1 MKNLERYV
9 FGSFLSS
16 FFLAFLVLSFVL
28 TIGLMVQIVSYILQ
42 GVPMDLVGRFALV
55 SFPETMQ
62 WTVPL
67 ALLVSSI
74 LVFSRLSADSEIAA
88 MRACGVNL
96 LTVMRWPLAFALL
109 CTFVCLFVN
118 NEIVPRGHEVRRN
131 LTRRLSVGSGLEL
144 LEPGRTINE
153 FPKVQLYYRSRD
165 PENGSLLD
173 LEIVDYRDP
182 KCTRTYKAEEAFVR
196 QEGRDIVLDARNLE
210 VDPVDPSHPQ
220 TLQAES
226 FRWRVDDV
234 LKDGE
239 YKRKEK
245 DLRFFEILREIDAR
259 KRAVKEASAAAKEAK
274 GLSAAAAATNATLAA
289 AAATNATQVASSD
302 EPERDHRGRKK
313 KKYSPRVSARR
324 ALSDIRTEFMK
335 RWVFAFAS
343 ICFVLVGV
351 PLGIRAQ
358 RKESSVGM
366 GIALVTALA
375 YYLVVI
381 LMTSL
386 SKNYHVHPEVLIWLP
401 VGLCV
406 LLAGWLIPK
415 NL

>member
-9 FGSFLSS
+9 FGAFLSS

-28 TIGLMVQIVSYILQ
+28 TIGLLVQIVSYILQ
-42 GVPMDLVGRFALV
+42 GVPFDLVGQFALV

-131 LTRRLSVGSGLEL
+131 LKTRLAGGAGLEL
-144 LEPGRTINE
+144 LEPGRTIND
-153 FPKVQLYYRSRD
+153 FPKVQLYFRERD
-165 PENGSLLD
+165 KEGNSLLD
-173 LEIVDYRDP
+173 LEIVDRRDP
-182 KCTRTYKAEEAFVR
+182 KCTRTYKADKAFVR
-196 QEGRDIVLDARNLE
+196 KEGRDIVLDVRNLT
-210 VDPVDPSHPQ
+210 VDPVDAAHPQ
-220 TLQAES
+220 ALQAET

-245 DLRFFEILREIDAR
+245 DFRFFEILKEIDAR
-259 KRAVKEASAAAKEAK
+259 KLEVAQASREKVK
-274 GLSAAAAATNATLAA
+274 G
-289 AAATNATQVASSD
+289 
-302 EPERDHRGRKK
+302 KK
-313 KKYSPRVSARR
+313 HSPRVAARR
-324 ALSDIRTEFMK
+324 SLSDIRTEFMK

-366 GIALVTALA
+366 GIALVTALV
-375 YYLVVI
+375 YYLVMI

-386 SKNYHVHPEVLIWLP
+386 SKNYQVHPEVLIWLP

-406 LLAGWLIPK
+406 LLSCWLIPK

>member
-1 MKNLERYV
+1 MKTLERYV
-9 FGSFLSS
+9 FGAFLSS
-16 FFLAFLVLSFVL
+16 FLLAFLVLTFVL
-28 TIGLMVQIVSYILQ
+28 TIGLFVQIVGYILD
-42 GVPMDLVGRFALV
+42 GIPFDLVGRFALV

-62 WTVPL
+62 WTIPIG
-67 ALLVSSI
+67 LLVASI

-131 LTRRLSVGSGLEL
+131 LTRRLSVGAGLDL
-144 LEPGRTINE
+144 LEPGRTIND
-153 FPKVQLYYRSRD
+153 FPNVQLYFRARD
-165 PENGSLLD
+165 KESDSLLD
-173 LEIVDYRDP
+173 LEIVDRRDP
-182 KCTRTYKAEEAFVR
+182 KCTRNFKAKQAFVR
-196 QEGRDIVLDARNLE
+196 QDGRDIVLDVRDLT
-210 VDPVDPSHPQ
+210 VDPVDPKHPNAM
-220 TLQAES
+220 TAET

-234 LKDGE
+234 LKDGA

-245 DLRFFEILREIDAR
+245 DYRFFELLREIDAR
-259 KRAVKEASAAAKEAK
+259 KRAVAEAPDAPQEAVAEAKEDVDED
-274 GLSAAAAATNATLAA
+274 AAEQKAG
-289 AAATNATQVASSD
+289 
-302 EPERDHRGRKK
+302 RKHRGKE
-313 KKYSPRVSARR
+313 KKYSPRKTARR

-366 GIALVTALA
+366 GIALLTALA

-386 SKNYHVHPEVLIWLP
+386 SKNYHVHPEILIWLP

-406 LLAGWLIPK
+406 LLSAWLIPK

>member
-9 FGSFLSS
+9 FGAFLSS

-28 TIGLMVQIVSYILQ
+28 TIGLLVQIVSYILQ
-42 GVPMDLVGRFALV
+42 GVPFDLVGQFALV

-118 NEIVPRGHEVRRN
+118 NEVVPRGHEVRRN
-131 LTRRLSVGSGLEL
+131 LKTRLAGGAGLEL
-144 LEPGRTINE
+144 LEPGRTIND
-153 FPKVQLYYRSRD
+153 FPKVQLYFRERD
-165 PENGSLLD
+165 KESNSLLD
-173 LEIVDYRDP
+173 LEIVDRRDP
-182 KCTRTYKAEEAFVR
+182 KCTRTYKADKAFVR
-196 QEGRDIVLDARNLE
+196 KEGRDIVLDVRNLS
-210 VDPVDPSHPQ
+210 VDPVDAEHPQ
-220 TLQAES
+220 ALQAET

-234 LKDGE
+234 LKDGD

-245 DLRFFEILREIDAR
+245 DFRFFEILNEIDAR
-259 KRAVKEASAAAKEAK
+259 KLEVAQASNEKVK
-274 GLSAAAAATNATLAA
+274 G
-289 AAATNATQVASSD
+289 
-302 EPERDHRGRKK
+302 KK
-313 KKYSPRVSARR
+313 HSPRVSAMRS
-324 ALSDIRTEFMK
+324 LSDIRTEFMK

-366 GIALVTALA
+366 GIALVTALV

-386 SKNYHVHPEVLIWLP
+386 SKNYQVHPEVLIWLP

-406 LLAGWLIPK
+406 LLSCWLIPK

>member
-1 MKNLERYV
+1 MKSLECYV

-28 TIGLMVQIVSYILQ
+28 TISLMVQIVGYMLQ
-42 GVPMDLVGRFALV
+42 GVPMDIVGHFALV

-96 LTVMRWPLAFALL
+96 LTVMRWPLAFAAL
-109 CTFVCLFVN
+109 CTLVCLFVN
-118 NEIVPRGHEVRRN
+118 NEVAPRGHEVRRN
-131 LTRRLSVGSGLEL
+131 LKTRLAGGAGLEL
-144 LEPGRTINE
+144 LEPGRTIND
-153 FPKVQLYYRSRD
+153 FPDVQLYFEERD
-165 PENGSLLD
+165 KSNNCLKNLT
-173 LEIVDYRDP
+173 IVDHRDA
-182 KCTRTYKAEEAFVR
+182 KCTRTFTASEAFVR
-196 QEGRDIVLDARNLE
+196 RDGRDIVLDVKDLT
-210 VDPVDPSHPQ
+210 VDPVDLEHPQ
-220 TLQAES
+220 AMHAET

-234 LKDGE
+234 LKDGT
-239 YKRKEK
+239 YKRREK
-245 DLRFFEILREIDAR
+245 DFRFFEMLSAIDER
-259 KRAVKEASAAAKEAK
+259 KNDVREAK
-274 GLSAAAAATNATLAA
+274 DASKSGSAGPSKSRLKST
-289 AAATNATQVASSD
+289 
-302 EPERDHRGRKK
+302 
-313 KKYSPRVSARR
+313 RR

-366 GIALVTALA
+366 GIALVTALF

-386 SKNYHVHPEVLIWLP
+386 SKNYHVHPEILIWLP
-401 VGLCV
+401 VAVC
-406 LLAGWLIPK
+406 AGISAFLIPK

>member
-9 FGSFLSS
+9 FGAFLSS

-28 TIGLMVQIVSYILQ
+28 TIGLLVQIVSYILQ
-42 GVPMDLVGRFALV
+42 GVPFDLVGQFALV

-131 LTRRLSVGSGLEL
+131 LKTRLAGGAGLEL
-144 LEPGRTINE
+144 LEPGRTIND
-153 FPKVQLYYRSRD
+153 FPKVQLYFRERD
-165 PENGSLLD
+165 KENNSLLD
-173 LEIVDYRDP
+173 LEIVDRRDP
-182 KCTRTYKAEEAFVR
+182 KCTRTYKADKAFVR
-196 QEGRDIVLDARNLE
+196 KEGRDIVLDVRNLT
-210 VDPVDPSHPQ
+210 VDPVDAAHPQ
-220 TLQAES
+220 ALQAET

-234 LKDGE
+234 LKDGD

-245 DLRFFEILREIDAR
+245 DFRFFEILKEIDAR
-259 KRAVKEASAAAKEAK
+259 KLEVAQASTEKVK
-274 GLSAAAAATNATLAA
+274 G
-289 AAATNATQVASSD
+289 
-302 EPERDHRGRKK
+302 KK
-313 KKYSPRVSARR
+313 HSPRVAAKRS
-324 ALSDIRTEFMK
+324 LSDIRTEFMK

-366 GIALVTALA
+366 GIALVTALV

-386 SKNYHVHPEVLIWLP
+386 SKNYLVHPEVLNWLP

-406 LLAGWLIPK
+406 LLSCWLIPK

>member
-9 FGSFLSS
+9 FGAFLSS

-42 GVPMDLVGRFALV
+42 GVPVELVGQFALV

-109 CTFVCLFVN
+109 CTFVCLFIN

-131 LTRRLSVGSGLEL
+131 LTRRLSVGAGLDL
-144 LEPGRTINE
+144 LEPGRTIND
-153 FPKVQLYYRSRD
+153 FPNVQLYFRARD
-165 PENGSLLD
+165 REGGSLLD
-173 LEIVDYRDP
+173 LEIVDRRDP
-182 KCTRTYKAEEAFVR
+182 KCTRNFKARQAFVR
-196 QEGRDIVLDARNLE
+196 QDGRDIVLDVRDLT
-210 VDPVDPSHPQ
+210 VDPVDPKHPNAM
-220 TLQAES
+220 TAET

-234 LKDGE
+234 LKDGT

-245 DLRFFEILREIDAR
+245 DFRFFELLREIDAR
-259 KRAVKEASAAAKEAK
+259 KRAVAEAADKPKEEVVADAK
-274 GLSAAAAATNATLAA
+274 GEADEEAAEQKA
-289 AAATNATQVASSD
+289 
-302 EPERDHRGRKK
+302 GRKHK
-313 KKYSPRVSARR
+313 SKSREKKYSPRKAARR

-366 GIALVTALA
+366 GIALLTALA

-386 SKNYHVHPEVLIWLP
+386 SKNYHVHPEILIWLP

-406 LLAGWLIPK
+406 LLSAWLIPK

>member
-16 FFLAFLVLSFVL
+16 FLLAFIVLSFVL
-28 TIGLMVQIVSYILQ
+28 TIGLMVQIVGYMLQ
-42 GVPMDLVGRFALV
+42 GVPANLVGNFALV

-96 LTVMRWPLAFALL
+96 LTVMRWPLGFALL
-109 CTFVCLFVN
+109 CTCICLFVN

-131 LTRRLSVGSGLEL
+131 LAKRLSVGAGLEL
-144 LEPGRTINE
+144 LEPGCTIND
-153 FPKVQLYYRSRD
+153 FPGVQLHFEERD
-165 PENGSLLD
+165 RANNSLKD
-173 LEIVDYRDP
+173 LTIVDHRDP
-182 KCTRTYKAEEAFVR
+182 KCTRTLTAKEAFVR
-196 QEGRDIVLDARNLE
+196 QDGRDIVLDVKDLS
-210 VDPVDPSHPQ
+210 VFPVDNKLSQSMYAQ
-220 TLQAES
+220 T
-226 FRWRVDDV
+226 FRWRADDV
-234 LKDGE
+234 LKEGT
-239 YKRKEK
+239 YKRREK
-245 DLRFFEILREIDAR
+245 DFRFFEIIDEITQR
-259 KRAVKEASAAAKEAK
+259 KRELAEAK
-274 GLSAAAAATNATLAA
+274 KLPKPAESA
-289 AAATNATQVASSD
+289 QD
-302 EPERDHRGRKK
+302 EEVKLNKKGRR
-313 KKYSPRVSARR
+313 KYSPVKAARR
-324 ALSDIRTEFMK
+324 ALSDIKTEFMK

-366 GIALVTALA
+366 GIALVIALT

-381 LMTSL
+381 LMTNL
-386 SKNYHVHPEVLIWLP
+386 SKNYHVHPEILIWLP
-401 VGLCV
+401 VVLCGA
-406 LLAGWLIPK
+406 LSAFLIPK

>member
-9 FGSFLSS
+9 FGAFLSS

-28 TIGLMVQIVSYILQ
+28 TIGLLVQIVSYILQ
-42 GVPMDLVGRFALV
+42 GVPFDLVGQFALV

-131 LTRRLSVGSGLEL
+131 LKTRLAGGAGLEL
-144 LEPGRTINE
+144 LEPGRTIND
-153 FPKVQLYYRSRD
+153 FPKVQLYFRERD
-165 PENGSLLD
+165 KEGNSLLD
-173 LEIVDYRDP
+173 LEIVDRRDP
-182 KCTRTYKAEEAFVR
+182 KCTRTYKADKAFVR
-196 QEGRDIVLDARNLE
+196 KEGRDIVLDVRNLT
-210 VDPVDPSHPQ
+210 VDPVDAAHPQ
-220 TLQAES
+220 ALQAET

-234 LKDGE
+234 LKDGD

-245 DLRFFEILREIDAR
+245 DFRFFEILKEIDAR
-259 KRAVKEASAAAKEAK
+259 KLEVAQASREKVK
-274 GLSAAAAATNATLAA
+274 G
-289 AAATNATQVASSD
+289 
-302 EPERDHRGRKK
+302 KK
-313 KKYSPRVSARR
+313 HSPRVAARR
-324 ALSDIRTEFMK
+324 SLSDIRTEFMK

-366 GIALVTALA
+366 GIALVTALV

-386 SKNYHVHPEVLIWLP
+386 SKNYQVHPEVLIWLP

-406 LLAGWLIPK
+406 LLSCWLIPK

>member
-9 FGSFLSS
+9 FGAFLSS
-16 FFLAFLVLSFVL
+16 FLLAFLVLSFVL

-42 GVPMDLVGRFALV
+42 GVPIDLVGRFALV

-109 CTFVCLFVN
+109 CTLLSLFVN
-118 NEIVPRGHEVRRN
+118 NEVVPRGHEVRRN
-131 LTRRLSVGSGLEL
+131 LTRRLSVGAGLEL
-144 LEPGRTINE
+144 LEPGRTIND
-153 FPKVQLYYRSRD
+153 FPKVQLYFRGRD
-165 PENGSLLD
+165 ETNNSLLN

-182 KCTRTYKAEEAFVR
+182 KCTRTYKAEQAFVR
-196 QEGRDIVLDARNLE
+196 QDGRDIVLDARNLS
-210 VDPVDPSHPQ
+210 VDPVDPAHPQ
-220 TLQAES
+220 SLQAEM

-245 DLRFFEILREIDAR
+245 DFRFFEMLREIDAR
-259 KRAVKEASAAAKEAK
+259 KRAVRETSAATATKDSKDQSAEAP
-274 GLSAAAAATNATLAA
+274 
-289 AAATNATQVASSD
+289 AAATNATQVASS
-302 EPERDHRGRKK
+302 EEVERDHKGRKK
-313 KKYSPRVSARR
+313 RKFTPREAARR

-386 SKNYHVHPEVLIWLP
+386 SKNYHVHPEILIWLP
-401 VGLCV
+401 VGLCA
-406 LLAGWLIPK
+406 LLSAWLIPK

>member
-9 FGSFLSS
+9 FGAFLSS
-16 FFLAFLVLSFVL
+16 FLLAFLVLSFVL

-62 WTVPL
+62 WTVPI

-131 LTRRLSVGSGLEL
+131 LTRRLSVGAGLEL
-144 LEPGRTINE
+144 LEPGRTIND
-153 FPKVQLYYRSRD
+153 FPKVQLYFHSRD
-165 PENGSLLD
+165 AESGALQD
-173 LEIVDYRDP
+173 LEIVDRRDP
-182 KCTRTYKAEEAFVR
+182 KCTRNFKAKQAFVR
-196 QEGRDIVLDARNLE
+196 QEGRDIVLDVRDLT
-210 VDPVDPSHPQ
+210 VDPVDPKHPN
-220 TLQAES
+220 TMKAET

-234 LKDGE
+234 LKDGT
-239 YKRKEK
+239 YKRREK
-245 DLRFFEILREIDAR
+245 DFRFFEMLREIDAR
-259 KRAVKEASAAAKEAK
+259 KRAVAEAAGTPQEEAAAEV
-274 GLSAAAAATNATLAA
+274 AAAAEVEAKADADEDAA
-289 AAATNATQVASSD
+289 GKKA
-302 EPERDHRGRKK
+302 GRKHK
-313 KKYSPRVSARR
+313 SKNREKKYSPRKAARR
-324 ALSDIRTEFMK
+324 ALSDIRTEFQK

-366 GIALVTALA
+366 GIALLTALA

>member
-9 FGSFLSS
+9 FGAFLSS

-28 TIGLMVQIVSYILQ
+28 TIGLMVQIVGYILQ
-42 GVPMDLVGRFALV
+42 GVPMDLVGHFALV

-109 CTFVCLFVN
+109 CTCVCLFVN

-131 LTRRLSVGSGLEL
+131 LKTRLSVGAGLEL
-144 LEPGRTINE
+144 LEPGRTIND
-153 FPKVQLYYRSRD
+153 FPKVQLYFRTRD
-165 PENGSLLD
+165 AKNNSMRD
-173 LEIVDYRDP
+173 LTIVDHRDP
-182 KCTRTYKAEEAFVR
+182 KCSRTITAKEAFVR
-196 QEGRDIVLDARNLE
+196 REGRDIVLDVRDLS
-210 VDPVDPSHPQ
+210 VDPVDVEHPQ
-220 TLQAES
+220 ALTAET

-234 LKDGE
+234 LKDGA
-239 YKRKEK
+239 YKRRDK
-245 DLRFFEILREIDAR
+245 DFRFFELLGEIDER
-259 KRAVKEASAAAKEAK
+259 KKEVAEAK
-274 GLSAAAAATNATLAA
+274 NAPRDPAAEQKL
-289 AAATNATQVASSD
+289 
-302 EPERDHRGRKK
+302 DHKGRP
-313 KKYSPRVSARR
+313 KKYSPYQSARR

-386 SKNYHVHPEVLIWLP
+386 SKNYHAHPEILIWLP
-401 VGLCV
+401 VGFCFALS
-406 LLAGWLIPK
+406 AWLIPK

>member
-1 MKNLERYV
+1 MKSLERYV

-28 TIGLMVQIVSYILQ
+28 TISLMVQIVGYMLQ
-42 GVPMDLVGRFALV
+42 GVPMDIVGHFALV

-96 LTVMRWPLAFALL
+96 LTVMRWPLAFAVL

-118 NEIVPRGHEVRRN
+118 NEIAPRGHEVRRN
-131 LTRRLSVGSGLEL
+131 LKTRLAGGAGLEL
-144 LEPGRTINE
+144 LEPGRTIND
-153 FPKVQLYYRSRD
+153 FPKVQLYFHSRD
-165 PENGSLLD
+165 AESGALKD
-173 LEIVDYRDP
+173 LEIVDRRDP
-182 KCTRTYKAEEAFVR
+182 KCTRNFKAKKAFVR
-196 QEGRDIVLDARNLE
+196 QEGRDIVLDVRDLT
-210 VDPVDPSHPQ
+210 VDPVDPKHPN
-220 TLQAES
+220 TMKAET

-234 LKDGE
+234 LKDGT

-245 DLRFFEILREIDAR
+245 DFRFFEMLREIDAR
-259 KRAVKEASAAAKEAK
+259 KRAVAEASDTPPQEETAAEVEAK
-274 GLSAAAAATNATLAA
+274 AD
-289 AAATNATQVASSD
+289 SD
-302 EPERDHRGRKK
+302 EDAAEQKAGRKHK
-313 KKYSPRVSARR
+313 SKSREKKYSPRKAARR
-324 ALSDIRTEFMK
+324 ALSDIRTEFQK

-366 GIALVTALA
+366 GIALLTALA

-406 LLAGWLIPK
+406 LLSGWLIPK

>member
-9 FGSFLSS
+9 FGAFLSS

-28 TIGLMVQIVSYILQ
+28 TIGLLVQIVSYILQ
-42 GVPMDLVGRFALV
+42 GVPFDLVGQFALV

-131 LTRRLSVGSGLEL
+131 LKTRLAGGAGLEL
-144 LEPGRTINE
+144 LEPGRTIND
-153 FPKVQLYYRSRD
+153 FPKVQLYFRERD
-165 PENGSLLD
+165 KENNSLLD
-173 LEIVDYRDP
+173 LEIVDRRDP
-182 KCTRTYKAEEAFVR
+182 KCTRTYKADKAFVR
-196 QEGRDIVLDARNLE
+196 KEGRDIVLDVRNLT
-210 VDPVDPSHPQ
+210 VDPVDAAHPQ
-220 TLQAES
+220 ALQAET

-234 LKDGE
+234 LKDGD

-245 DLRFFEILREIDAR
+245 DFRFFEILKEIDAR
-259 KRAVKEASAAAKEAK
+259 KLEVAQASTEKVK
-274 GLSAAAAATNATLAA
+274 G
-289 AAATNATQVASSD
+289 
-302 EPERDHRGRKK
+302 KK
-313 KKYSPRVSARR
+313 HSPRVAAKRS
-324 ALSDIRTEFMK
+324 LSDIRTEFMK

-366 GIALVTALA
+366 GIALVTALV

-406 LLAGWLIPK
+406 MLSCWLIPK

>member
-9 FGSFLSS
+9 FGAFLSS

-28 TIGLMVQIVSYILQ
+28 TIGLLVQIVSYILQ
-42 GVPMDLVGRFALV
+42 GVPFDLVGQFALV

-118 NEIVPRGHEVRRN
+118 NEVVPRGHEVRRN
-131 LTRRLSVGSGLEL
+131 LKTRLAGGAGLEL
-144 LEPGRTINE
+144 LEPGRTIND
-153 FPKVQLYYRSRD
+153 FPKVQLYFRERD
-165 PENGSLLD
+165 KEGNSLLD
-173 LEIVDYRDP
+173 LEIVDRRDP
-182 KCTRTYKAEEAFVR
+182 KCTRTYKADKAFVR
-196 QEGRDIVLDARNLE
+196 KEGRDIVLDVRNLT
-210 VDPVDPSHPQ
+210 VDPVDAAHPQ
-220 TLQAES
+220 ALQAET

-245 DLRFFEILREIDAR
+245 DFRFFEILKEIDAR
-259 KRAVKEASAAAKEAK
+259 KLEVAQASREKVK
-274 GLSAAAAATNATLAA
+274 G
-289 AAATNATQVASSD
+289 
-302 EPERDHRGRKK
+302 KK
-313 KKYSPRVSARR
+313 HSPRVAARR
-324 ALSDIRTEFMK
+324 SLSDIRTEFMK

-366 GIALVTALA
+366 GIALVTALV
-375 YYLVVI
+375 YYLVMI

-386 SKNYHVHPEVLIWLP
+386 SKNYQVHPEVLIWLP

-406 LLAGWLIPK
+406 LLSCWLIPK

>member
-28 TIGLMVQIVSYILQ
+28 TIGVMVQIVGYILQ
-42 GVPMDLVGRFALV
+42 GVPINLVGRFALV

-67 ALLVSSI
+67 SLLVSSI

-96 LTVMRWPLAFALL
+96 LTVMRWPLAFAFL
-109 CTFVCLFVN
+109 CTCLCLFVN

-131 LTRRLSVGSGLEL
+131 LQGQVAKDAGLEV
-144 LEPGRTINE
+144 LEPGRTITD
-153 FPKVQLYYRSRD
+153 FKHVQLYFREHGDSSNSLLGVLVDDNRD
-165 PENGSLLD
+165 PQCPRF
-173 LEIVDYRDP
+173 I
-182 KCTRTYKAEEAFVR
+182 KAKQAVVR
-196 QEGRDIVLDARNLE
+196 QDGRNLVLDAQDISMYPIASNHL
-210 VDPVDPSHPQ
+210 Q
-220 TLQAES
+220 TVRAES
-226 FRWRVDDV
+226 ASWNLNDV

-245 DLRFFEILREIDAR
+245 DFRFFEILHEIDAR
-259 KRAVKEASAAAKEAK
+259 KRAVAEAASKSTEEATAEAKAEAEKGAAKRKA
-274 GLSAAAAATNATLAA
+274 
-289 AAATNATQVASSD
+289 
-302 EPERDHRGRKK
+302 GRKHK
-313 KKYSPRVSARR
+313 KGKAKKEYSPQQVARR

-366 GIALVTALA
+366 GIALLTALT

-386 SKNYHVHPEVLIWLP
+386 SKNYHVHPEILIWLP

>member
-9 FGSFLSS
+9 FGAFLSS
-16 FFLAFLVLSFVL
+16 FLLAFLVLSFVL
-28 TIGLMVQIVSYILQ
+28 TIGLMVQIVTYILQ
-42 GVPMDLVGRFALV
+42 GVPFDLVGHFALV

-131 LTRRLSVGSGLEL
+131 LKTRLAGGAGLEL
-144 LEPGRTINE
+144 LAPGRTIND
-153 FPKVQLYYRSRD
+153 FPNVQLYFRARD
-165 PENGSLLD
+165 KKNNSLLD
-173 LEIVDYRDP
+173 LEIVDRRDP
-182 KCTRTYKAEEAFVR
+182 KCTRTYKADTAFVR
-196 QEGRDIVLDARNLE
+196 KEGRDIVLDVRNLT
-210 VDPVDPSHPQ
+210 VDPVDAAHPQ
-220 TLQAES
+220 ALQAET

-245 DLRFFEILREIDAR
+245 DLRFFEMLNEIDAR
-259 KRAVKEASAAAKEAK
+259 KREIAQASREKVE
-274 GLSAAAAATNATLAA
+274 G
-289 AAATNATQVASSD
+289 
-302 EPERDHRGRKK
+302 KK
-313 KKYSPRVSARR
+313 HSPRVAAKR

-366 GIALVTALA
+366 GIALLTALV

-386 SKNYHVHPEVLIWLP
+386 SKNYHVHPEILIWLP

-406 LLAGWLIPK
+406 LLSTWLIPK

>member
-9 FGSFLSS
+9 FGAFLSS

-28 TIGLMVQIVSYILQ
+28 TIGLLVQIVSYILQ
-42 GVPMDLVGRFALV
+42 GVPFDLVGQFALV

-131 LTRRLSVGSGLEL
+131 LKTRLAGGAGLEL
-144 LEPGRTINE
+144 LEPGRTIND
-153 FPKVQLYYRSRD
+153 FPKVQLYFRERD
-165 PENGSLLD
+165 KENNSLLD
-173 LEIVDYRDP
+173 LEIVDRRDP
-182 KCTRTYKAEEAFVR
+182 KCTRTYKADKAFVR
-196 QEGRDIVLDARNLE
+196 KEGRDIVLDVRNLT
-210 VDPVDPSHPQ
+210 VDPVDAAHPQ
-220 TLQAES
+220 ALQAET

-234 LKDGE
+234 LKDGD

-245 DLRFFEILREIDAR
+245 DFRFFEILREIDAR
-259 KRAVKEASAAAKEAK
+259 KLEVAQASREKVKGKKHSPH
-274 GLSAAAAATNATLAA
+274 
-289 AAATNATQVASSD
+289 VA
-302 EPERDHRGRKK
+302 
-313 KKYSPRVSARR
+313 ARR
-324 ALSDIRTEFMK
+324 SLSDIRTEFMK

-366 GIALVTALA
+366 GIALVTALV

-406 LLAGWLIPK
+406 LLSCWLIPK

>member
-9 FGSFLSS
+9 FGAFLSS
-16 FFLAFLVLSFVL
+16 FLLAFLVLSFVL

-42 GVPMDLVGRFALV
+42 GVPIDLVGRFALV

-131 LTRRLSVGSGLEL
+131 LTRRLSVGAGLEL
-144 LEPGRTINE
+144 LEPGRTIND
-153 FPKVQLYYRSRD
+153 FPKVQLYFRARD
-165 PENGSLLD
+165 TESDALLD
-173 LEIVDYRDP
+173 LEIVDRRNP
-182 KCTRTYKAEEAFVR
+182 KCTRNFKAEKAFVR
-196 QEGRDIVLDARNLE
+196 QDGRDIVLDVRNLT
-210 VDPVDPSHPQ
+210 VDPVDPDHPQ
-220 TLQAES
+220 HLRAQT
-226 FRWRVDDV
+226 FRWRVEDV
-234 LKDGE
+234 LKDGA

-245 DLRFFEILREIDAR
+245 DLRFFELLDEIRAR
-259 KRAVKEASAAAKEAK
+259 KRAV
-274 GLSAAAAATNATLAA
+274 AAAAGKTTEEVAA
-289 AAATNATQVASSD
+289 EVQVDD
-302 EPERDHRGRKK
+302 EDADEQKVGRKGRRKGKEK
-313 KKYSPRVSARR
+313 KKYTPRQAARR

-401 VGLCV
+401 VGLCA
-406 LLAGWLIPK
+406 LLSGWLIPK

>member
-16 FFLAFLVLSFVL
+16 FLLAFLVLSFVL

-42 GVPMDLVGRFALV
+42 GVPLDLVGRFALV

-67 ALLVSSI
+67 ALLVSAI

-96 LTVMRWPLAFALL
+96 LTVMRWPIAFAML
-109 CTFVCLFVN
+109 CTLVCLFVN

-131 LTRRLSVGSGLEL
+131 LTRRLSVGAGLEL
-144 LEPGRTINE
+144 LEPGRTIND
-153 FPKVQLYYRSRD
+153 FPQVQLYFRTRD
-165 PENGSLLD
+165 KESGALLD
-173 LEIVDYRDP
+173 LEIVDRRDP
-182 KCTRTYKAEEAFVR
+182 KCTRNYKATQAFVR
-196 QEGRDIVLDARNLE
+196 QDGRDIVLDVRDLT
-210 VDPVDPSHPQ
+210 VDPVDPAHPQ
-220 TLQAES
+220 HLRAET

-234 LKDGE
+234 LKDGT

-245 DLRFFEILREIDAR
+245 DFRFFELLREIDAR
-259 KRAVKEASAAAKEAK
+259 KRAVAEAPDTPQEEASEATELADADEDAAGQKA
-274 GLSAAAAATNATLAA
+274 
-289 AAATNATQVASSD
+289 
-302 EPERDHRGRKK
+302 GRKRK
-313 KKYSPRVSARR
+313 GNKVKEKKYPPRKAARR

-366 GIALVTALA
+366 GIALLTALT

-381 LMTSL
+381 LMTNL
-386 SKNYHVHPEVLIWLP
+386 SKNYHVHPEILIWLP

>member
-42 GVPMDLVGRFALV
+42 GVPIDLVGRFALV

-109 CTFVCLFVN
+109 CTLLSLFVN
-118 NEIVPRGHEVRRN
+118 NEVVPRGHEVRRN
-131 LTRRLSVGSGLEL
+131 LTRRLSVGAGLEL
-144 LEPGRTINE
+144 LEPGRTIND
-153 FPKVQLYYRSRD
+153 FPKVQLYFRGRD
-165 PENGSLLD
+165 ETNNSLLN

-182 KCTRTYKAEEAFVR
+182 KCTRTYKAEQAFVR
-196 QEGRDIVLDARNLE
+196 QDGRDIVLDARNLS
-210 VDPVDPSHPQ
+210 VDPVDPAHPQ
-220 TLQAES
+220 SLQAET

-245 DLRFFEILREIDAR
+245 DFRFFEMLREIDAR
-259 KRAVKEASAAAKEAK
+259 KRAVRETSAATATKDSKDQSAEAP
-274 GLSAAAAATNATLAA
+274 
-289 AAATNATQVASSD
+289 AAATNATQVASS
-302 EPERDHRGRKK
+302 EEVERDHKGRKK
-313 KKYSPRVSARR
+313 RKFTPREAARR

-386 SKNYHVHPEVLIWLP
+386 SKNYHVHPEILIWLP
-401 VGLCV
+401 VGLCA
-406 LLAGWLIPK
+406 LLSAWLIPK